1 MPGTHLDAPL
11 FIKEIHET
19 TVHTGRT
26 PYFFNNGGKPTYLS
40 EPPPG
45 LAPLVPAATDPRIA
59 MGNEYIVAEVQGVKP
74 TPPYGIETQLGFA
87 APQVAFAP
95 LWATRDVAAAF
106 GITLVEPGQAVRL
119 SSPVA
124 DLQQIEYEYG
134 VFASHW
140 SPYQGTGNALLSVVC
155 TDLEHHDF
163 PHVFASTDPT
173 QPLVI
178 SVGRYWPRLGRVR
191 LADLWVPR
199 GSALYIPPKPATHD
213 PECID
218 LHNNR
223 NSARACWGDI
233 HQSSIVTHT
242 LLQKDKGFFYW
253 YWNAIATEHGQP
265 VAIR

>member
-1 MPGTHLDAPL
+1 MPETQLAAPL
-11 FIKEIHET
+11 FIKEIFET
-19 TVHTGRT
+19 AVDIAQT
-26 PYFFNNGGKPTYLS
+26 PFFFNDGGAPTYLS
-40 EPPPG
+40 QPPAG
-45 LAPLVPAATDPRIA
+45 AAPIEPAATHPAMA
-59 MGNEYIVAEVQGVKP
+59 MGNEYVVAEVLGVKP

-87 APQVAFAP
+87 ARQVDFTP

-106 GITLVEPGQAVRL
+106 GITLVEPGQVVCL

-124 DLQQIEYEYG
+124 QLQQIEYEYG
-134 VFASHW
+134 VFAGHW
-140 SPYQGTGNALLSVVC
+140 SPYQGTGNTLLSVVC

-178 SVGRYWPRLGRVR
+178 SVGRYWPALGKIR

-199 GSALYIPPKPATHD
+199 GSALYIPPKPASTSL
-213 PECID
+213 ECID

-233 HQSSIVTHT
+233 RQGSIVTHT
-242 LLQKDKGFFYW
+242 LLQKDHGFFYW
-253 YWNAIATEHGQP
+253 YWNAIDTGHGQP
-265 VAIR
+265 VAIG